1 MGRSQ
6 RHMLWEQG
14 ATAAGEIHAQG
25 VVAPG
30 IAMQVDPEELNVL
43 EPGPALFNTGLE
55 RAEPLGD
62 GSVEVPI
69 GAPGGPLS
77 GSSLTGAIPEELLPP
92 PTPEPPEPGPDP
104 EPGLE
109 PTVEY
114 LAPAEAVCGST
125 DFTMRVVGTNFT
137 DSSII
142 VFNRGEEHTVF
153 VSDTELTTIVKPSL
167 ASIAADLPVLVRQG
181 TYDSNEVMFSF
192 TEAEEL
198 GREAGPFNITLIE
211 DHMEG
216 LALTLDGGE
225 FKAGDDVS
233 IEATGNT
240 SINGAYEILEVNGS
254 TIVIDSNY
262 ELATPI
268 EAKGRLTIT
277 GAMP

>member
-1 MGRSQ
+1 
-6 RHMLWEQG
+6 MLVEQNT
-14 ATAAGEIHAQG
+14 TAAGEVHAEG
-25 VVAPG
+25 VVAPSVILQAAGGGVTAVERQPLTG
-30 IAMQVDPEELNVL
+30 IENVFVPE
-43 EPGPALFNTGLE
+43 GP
-55 RAEPLGD
+55 
-62 GSVEVPI
+62 
-69 GAPGGPLS
+69 PGGPLQ
-77 GSSLTGAIPEELLPP
+77 GSSMSGAIPESVVP

-137 DSSII
+137 DTSII
-142 VFNRGEEHTVF
+142 VFNRGEENTVF
-153 VSDTELTTIVKPSL
+153 VSDTDLTTIVKPSL
-167 ASIAADLPVLVRQG
+167 ASIAAALPVLVRQG
-181 TYDSNEVMFSF
+181 TYDSNEVMFTF
-192 TEAEEL
+192 TEAEAL

-225 FKAGDDVS
+225 FKVGDDIA
-233 IEATGNT
+233 IEATGNA
-240 SINGAYEILEVNGS
+240 SVNGAYEILEVNGL